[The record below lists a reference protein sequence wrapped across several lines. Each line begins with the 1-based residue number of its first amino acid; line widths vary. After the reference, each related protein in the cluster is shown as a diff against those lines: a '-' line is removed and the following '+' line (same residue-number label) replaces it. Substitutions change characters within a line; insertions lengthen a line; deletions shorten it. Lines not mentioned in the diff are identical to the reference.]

1 MSLPFAPGAAISPLA
16 ALSHFIFVLMI
27 FAFSAGLTWGMIRL
41 NISDVPNARSSHARP
56 TPKSGGVAIAAAF
69 FTGLGVLYLLS
80 GTARLPSGQF
90 AWFLAASGLMFG
102 AALWDDLAGLRA
114 SVKFAMQF
122 TSAALF
128 SFFVAH
134 IDMLALPLMGEVSLG
149 VMGHVMTVL
158 WIIFFMNAFNFMD
171 GINGLAGGGA
181 LIATA
186 FLGGIAF
193 FSGAHFVYLGA
204 LCLFGAVLGFFVFN
218 FPHGRI
224 FMGDTGSQ
232 IIGFVFSGLGVIGAR
247 ADAGQVS
254 VMVAPALFAC
264 FLFDVMATLVYRMWR
279 GRRLS
284 EAHREHLYQ
293 ISNLLGFSHQR
304 VSYIYFGLLVLNG
317 VFGAALQAAQP
328 AARLPLLL
336 GGILLHA
343 PLALLVYGAGLRQGV
358 GGFPVPGKK

>member
-1 MSLPFAPGAAISPLA
+1 MSFPFATGAALGPFA
-16 ALSHFIFVLMI
+16 ALSHFFFLLMI
-27 FAFSAGLTWGMIRL
+27 AAFSAALTWVMIRL
-41 NISDVPNARSSHARP
+41 NISDVPNARSSHVRP

-69 FTGLGVLYLLS
+69 FSGLAVLYLHS

-90 AWFLAASGLMFG
+90 TWFLATSGLMFG
-102 AALWDDLAGLRA
+102 AAFWDDLAGLRA
-114 SVKFAMQF
+114 GVKFATQF
-122 TSAALF
+122 VCAALF

-134 IDMLALPLMGEVSLG
+134 IDVLAFPLLGEVSLG
-149 VMGHVMTVL
+149 VIGHAMTVL

-193 FSGAHFVYLGA
+193 FAGAHFVYLGA

-232 IIGFVFSGLGVIGAR
+232 IIGFVFSGLAVIGAR
-247 ADAGQVS
+247 ADIGQVS

-264 FLFDVMATLVYRMWR
+264 FLFDVLATLCYRLWR
-279 GRRLS
+279 RQRLS
-284 EAHREHLYQ
+284 EGHREHLYQ

-304 VSYIYFGLLVLNG
+304 VSYIYFGLLLLNG
-317 VFGAALQAAQP
+317 VFAAALQAAQP
-328 AARLPLLL
+328 SARLPLLL

-343 PLALLVYGAGLRQGV
+343 PLGLLVYGAGLRQGV
-358 GGFPVPGKK
+358 VHFPSDKG